1 MVGLISAY
9 IEHFTYIGLFVV
21 LLLCGLG
28 MPIPE
33 DVALLAGGYMV
44 HRGVTRYPITLAVSL
59 VGVVAGDNSLF
70 FLGRRFGTGWVRY
83 FGIGRPGR
91 QVQIERIQKFMQRH
105 GHRAIFYARFLA
117 GLRALIYLSA
127 GSFGVRPAVFL
138 VYDLLGAI
146 ISVPI
151 VVTLGYIFGKQL
163 EMIVKYLGGFERL
176 LVIVLILSA
185 LLYGTRVFAVRK
197 TPEVPPEES
206 GSGT

>member
-1 MVGLISAY
+1 MVGLISQY
-9 IEHFTYIGLFVV
+9 IEHFTYLGLFVV

-28 MPIPE
+28 LPVPE

-44 HRGVTRYPITLAVSL
+44 HRGITRYPITLAVSL
-59 VGVVAGDNSLF
+59 FGVVAGDNSLF
-70 FLGRRFGTGWVRY
+70 FLGRHFGTGWVRY

-91 QVQIERIQKFMQRH
+91 QVQIERIQAFMQRH

-138 VYDLLGAI
+138 LYDLLGAI

-151 VVTLGYIFGKQL
+151 VVTLGYLFGKQL
-163 EMIVKYLGGFERL
+163 EILVKYLGGFERL
-176 LVIVLILSA
+176 IMIVAVLSVLV
-185 LLYGTRVFAVRK
+185 YGTRMFVMRK
-197 TPEVPPEES
+197 TPTDAKA
-206 GSGT
+206 G

>member
-9 IEHFTYIGLFVV
+9 IEHFTYLGLFVV
-21 LLLCGLG
+21 LMLCGLG
-28 MPIPE
+28 LPIPE

-44 HRGVTRYPITLAVSL
+44 HRGITRYPITLAVSL
-59 VGVVAGDNSLF
+59 LGVVVGDNSLF
-70 FLGRRFGTGWVRY
+70 FVGRRFGTGFVRY

-127 GSFGVRPAVFL
+127 GSFGVRPGVFL
-138 VYDLLGAI
+138 VYDVLGAL

-163 EMIVKYLGGFERL
+163 EMIVRYLGGFERL
-176 LVIVLILSA
+176 IVVVLILSA
-185 LLYGTRVFAVRK
+185 LLYGTRMFVLRK
-197 TPEVPPEES
+197 TPPDAS
-206 GSGT
+206 RTG

>member
-1 MVGLISAY
+1 LIGLISAY
-9 IEHFTYIGLFVV
+9 IEHFTYLGLFVV

-44 HRGVTRYPITLAVSL
+44 HRGITRYPITLAVSL

-127 GSFGVRPAVFL
+127 GSFGVRPAIFL
-138 VYDLLGAI
+138 VYDLLGAL

-151 VVTLGYIFGKQL
+151 VVTLGYVFGKQL

-176 LVIVLILSA
+176 IVIVLILSA
-185 LLYGTRVFAVRK
+185 LLYGTRMFAVRK
-197 TPEVPPEES
+197 TPPGASGES
-206 GSGT
+206 NP

>member
-1 MVGLISAY
+1 LVGLISAY
-9 IEHFTYIGLFVV
+9 IEHFTYLGLFVV
-21 LLLCGLG
+21 LMLCGLG
-28 MPIPE
+28 LPIPE

-59 VGVVAGDNSLF
+59 LGVVVGDNSLF

-127 GSFGVRPAVFL
+127 GSFGVRPGVFL
-138 VYDLLGAI
+138 VYDVLGAL

-163 EMIVKYLGGFERL
+163 EMIVRYLGGFERL
-176 LVIVLILSA
+176 IVVVLILSA
-185 LLYGTRVFAVRK
+185 LLYGTRMFVLRK
-197 TPEVPPEES
+197 TPPDAS
-206 GSGT
+206 RTG

>member
-9 IEHFTYIGLFVV
+9 IEHFTYLGLFVV

-33 DVALLAGGYMV
+33 DVALLAGGYLV
-44 HRGVTRYPITLAVSL
+44 HRGITRYPITLAVAL

-127 GSFGVRPAVFL
+127 GSFGVRPAIFL

-151 VVTLGYIFGKQL
+151 VVTLGYVFGKQL

-176 LVIVLILSA
+176 IVIVLVLSA
-185 LLYGTRVFAVRK
+185 ILYGTRVFAVRK
-197 TPEVPPEES
+197 TPPPEES

>member
-9 IEHFTYIGLFVV
+9 IEHFTYLGLFVV

-44 HRGVTRYPITLAVSL
+44 HRGITRYPITLAVSL

-151 VVTLGYIFGKQL
+151 VVTLGYIFGAQL
-163 EMIVKYLGGFERL
+163 ERIVKYLGGFERL
-176 LVIVLILSA
+176 IVIVLILSA
-185 LLYGTRVFAVRK
+185 ILYGTRVFAVRK
-197 TPEVPPEES
+197 TPPPEES

>member
-9 IEHFTYIGLFVV
+9 IEHFTYLGLFVV
-21 LLLCGLG
+21 LMLCGLG
-28 MPIPE
+28 LPIPE

-44 HRGVTRYPITLAVSL
+44 HRGVTRYPITLAVAL
-59 VGVVAGDNSLF
+59 LGVVAGDNSLF
-70 FLGRRFGTGWVRY
+70 FVGRRFGTGFVRY

-127 GSFGVRPAVFL
+127 GSFGVRPGVFL
-138 VYDLLGAI
+138 VYDVLGAL

-151 VVTLGYIFGKQL
+151 VVTLGYVFGKQL
-163 EMIVKYLGGFERL
+163 EMIVRYLGGFERL
-176 LVIVLILSA
+176 IVVVLILSA
-185 LLYGTRVFAVRK
+185 LLYGTRMFVLRK
-197 TPEVPPEES
+197 TPPDAS
-206 GSGT
+206 RTG

>member
-9 IEHFTYIGLFVV
+9 IEHFTYLGLFVV
-21 LLLCGLG
+21 LMLCGLG

-44 HRGVTRYPITLAVSL
+44 HRGVTRYPITLVVAL
-59 VGVVAGDNSLF
+59 VGVVAGDNSLY
-70 FLGRRFGTGWVRY
+70 FLGRRFGTGVVRY

-91 QVQIERIQKFMQRH
+91 QVQIQRIQKFMERH

-127 GSFGVRPAVFL
+127 GSFGVRPAVFFI
-138 VYDLLGAI
+138 YDLLGAL

-163 EMIVKYLGGFERL
+163 EMLVKYLGGFERL
-176 LVIVLILSA
+176 IVFVLILSA
-185 LLYGTRVFAVRK
+185 LLYGTRMFAVRK
-197 TPEVPPEES
+197 TPPDAEPNP
-206 GSGT
+206 